1 MNKDN
6 YARLTNIEA
15 SNLMEE
21 FISEVSKLINFEH
34 NNDLTEAERTFF
46 SRGYEKMHRIPQ
58 LYGNPK
64 VHKKW
69 SLQVP
74 LRPVNSQVGSFSA
87 VASKYVDY
95 YLKKLIPFVPGHV
108 KSSLEVIKRLK
119 EINFNQS
126 YIYFATSDAV
136 AMYLNIKN
144 SEGIQACEKYFNY
157 IRQNV
162 KASSQANCWLS
173 Y

>member
-1 MNKDN
+1 MILDSDKNLGPCILERKSYIQSILKQHLLNKDN

-21 FISEVSKLINFEH
+21 FISEVSELIKFEH

-64 VHKKW
+64 VRKKW

-74 LRPVNSQVGSFSA
+74 LRPVNSQVGSFST

-95 YLKKLIPFVPGHV
+95 YL
-108 KSSLEVIKRLK
+108 R
-119 EINFNQS
+119 N
-126 YIYFATSDAV
+126 
-136 AMYLNIKN
+136 
-144 SEGIQACEKYFNY
+144 
-157 IRQNV
+157 
-162 KASSQANCWLS
+162 
-173 Y
+173 